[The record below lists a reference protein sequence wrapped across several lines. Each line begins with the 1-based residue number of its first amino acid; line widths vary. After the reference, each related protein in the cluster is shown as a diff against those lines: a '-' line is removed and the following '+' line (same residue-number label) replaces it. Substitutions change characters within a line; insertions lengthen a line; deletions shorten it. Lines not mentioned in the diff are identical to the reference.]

1 MGLLRDILGGSSK
14 SKLSEI
20 LALVRWIKNRQE
32 THMADTQQTLARLAE
47 ANASLDGI
55 RADIVALK
63 ALIAAGGT
71 PDEVA
76 AAVDALAAGLATT
89 DSEQ

>member
-1 MGLLRDILGGSSK
+1 MGLLDRLLGGSSK

-20 LALVRWIKNRQE
+20 LALLRWIKNRQE
-32 THMADTQQTLARLAE
+32 IHMADTQATLNKLAE
-47 ANASLDGI
+47 ATASLTGI

-76 AAVDALAAGLATT
+76 AAVDALAAGLAST